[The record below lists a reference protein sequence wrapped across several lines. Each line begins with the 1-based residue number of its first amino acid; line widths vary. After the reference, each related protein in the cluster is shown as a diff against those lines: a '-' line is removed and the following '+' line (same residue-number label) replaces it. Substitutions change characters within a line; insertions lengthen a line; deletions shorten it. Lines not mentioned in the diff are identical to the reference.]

1 ATLKLVLQTA
11 HRNRL
16 ASSVAIDTYTA
27 PSKHVMAS
35 HISAELEGHKG
46 LLDSLRTQGAEG
58 KDAETEPDIDK
69 SDLEVAVSFIRLE
82 SCYDTQKVKVIAGTP
97 SWEGRA
103 LIQRALKAEAVAT
116 HHKGVAPAGWLE
128 DEAGHWLET
137 ISDNL

>member
-1 ATLKLVLQTA
+1 
-11 HRNRL
+11 
-16 ASSVAIDTYTA
+16 
-27 PSKHVMAS
+27 
-35 HISAELEGHKG
+35 
-46 LLDSLRTQGAEG
+46 GAEG
-58 KDAETEPDIDK
+58 KARMKQIGSPAASLALAALEGLMECDIGGGIKNEIRTYLHKCPPEDAEAEPDIDK

-82 SCYDTQKVKVIAGTP
+82 SCYDTQKMKVIVGAP

-128 DEAGHWLET
+128 DEVGHWLET